1 MMINYPSF
9 VAGID
14 KTLGQQQTLLEFEK
28 ELQEVRELGAPDDAI
43 VSRAIPG
50 SIYAVECVWT
60 AESEEL

>member
-1 MMINYPSF
+1 MINYP
-9 VAGID
+9 VYIVGMG

-28 ELQEVRELGAPDDAI
+28 ELQEVRDMGAPDDAI

-60 AESEEL
+60 GELL